1 MRILAVDDSE
11 VSRQFLEAVLVSG
24 GYKEVRTA
32 NSAAAAFELLK
43 LGAAAPDEPPDFD
56 VVLLDIAMP
65 EIDGIVACATIRN
78 DLRHADIPIVMVT
91 SLEDVESLSNAF
103 LAGAT
108 DYVVKPVNRI
118 ELLARVRTALKLK
131 AELERRQAR
140 ERELLAFLSSW
151 GERRATLWVDR
162 VTGLL
167 VGEVVEAYLIAAGQA
182 DELISI
188 VALAVDRLDAIRA
201 SRGEEAVHEILARVA
216 RAVRSCVA
224 TIGTVAAVYRDGVI
238 VLVAP
243 EFDTTAAQQL
253 GERLRTAVSQL
264 AIANSEAIAADHV
277 TASVAVVSGSVRRGL
292 NRVHLLTHA
301 ISILKDPSRV
311 RGDCV
316 VAVDVQRNGATEDNI
331 RRSA

>member
-1 MRILAVDDSE
+1 MIGWRFAMRILAVDDSE

-91 SLEDVESLSNAF
+91 SLEDMESLSSAF

-151 GERRATLWVDR
+151 GDRRANLWIDDA
-162 VTGLL
+162 TGLF
-167 VGEVVEAYLIAAGQA
+167 VGEGAEAYIAAGA
-182 DELISI
+182 KH
-188 VALAVDRLDAIRA
+188 A
-201 SRGEEAVHEILARVA
+201 GEE
-216 RAVRSCVA
+216 
-224 TIGTVAAVYRDGVI
+224 
-238 VLVAP
+238 
-243 EFDTTAAQQL
+243 
-253 GERLRTAVSQL
+253 
-264 AIANSEAIAADHV
+264 
-277 TASVAVVSGSVRRGL
+277 VVSVIALELDRFNAFRAA
-292 NRVHLLTHA
+292 N
-301 ISILKDPSRV
+301 
-311 RGDCV
+311 
-316 VAVDVQRNGATEDNI
+316 
-331 RRSA
+331 